1 VIHPEK
7 RTRKRR
13 HNKYSVGRQATNLNS
28 MKFTRLVSVLL
39 CLLFWNTHASLS
51 VPEAPHS
58 KRGLLIPRNA
68 QEHRRHKTY
77 LSSTQNIIQ
86 QAVPQFRLTSTVA
99 VINVL
104 INSLRTDSS
113 IPWPLRL
120 PRLLWEM
127 AIALLAHG
135 CAMHH
140 SPVFCISFAFV
151 TFSTAIIDL
160 FMWTP
165 LFAALASFQPC
176 TTKRWRFED
185 ARTCSTIELR
195 GHVFAMIQCMV
206 TGFVYLIT
214 AITAYA
220 ILRAQ
225 RDEQH
230 IEREIVVQRHMTY

>member
-1 VIHPEK
+1 MTKCIRLVFFLFLVLLPFCNSHASTSP
-7 RTRKRR
+7 RDFS
-13 HNKYSVGRQATNLNS
+13 HNKRA
-28 MKFTRLVSVLL
+28 
-39 CLLFWNTHASLS
+39 
-51 VPEAPHS
+51 
-58 KRGLLIPRNA
+58 LLISGNA
-68 QEHRRHKTY
+68 QEHRGHKTY
-77 LSSTQNIIQ
+77 LSSTQSIIAH
-86 QAVPQFRLTSTVA
+86 AVPQFRLTSTVA
-99 VINVL
+99 VINV
-104 INSLRTDSS
+104 IVNSLRIDSS

-120 PRLLWEM
+120 PRLLWEV
-127 AIALLAHG
+127 AIALLAHK
-135 CAMHH
+135 CAVHH
-140 SPVFCISFAFV
+140 SPVFCISLAFV

-176 TTKRWRFED
+176 TTKRWWFED

-195 GHVFAMIQCMV
+195 GHVVAMIQCMA

-230 IEREIVVQRHMTY
+230 IERELVVQRHIETY